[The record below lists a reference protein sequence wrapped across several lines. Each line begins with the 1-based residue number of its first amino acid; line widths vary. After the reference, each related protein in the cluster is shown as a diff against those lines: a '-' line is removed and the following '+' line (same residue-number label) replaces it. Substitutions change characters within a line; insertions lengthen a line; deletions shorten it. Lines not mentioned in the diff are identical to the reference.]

1 MPLRTSPEKQELKKN
16 IARADRIYCR
26 YGDFIYAVI
35 RSNVRDRALA
45 EDIYQDFF
53 LYLTARPLPEKLD
66 SERAF
71 IYKMLL
77 DRIKD
82 AFRTSGR
89 YRARLD
95 RYAEI
100 KKIKQIKTKDSGA
113 KQGIFEKA
121 GRFLT
126 AREKEAVFL
135 HYRESC
141 TLAEAAERMG
151 IRTRSVS
158 KHLSSGLRKLRKQSP
173 ETYNERE

>member
-95 RYAEI
+95 RYAAAYRVARSGLMTMIHDQGSISRERESERVREETKAPPRRLYKWTDPEGRVHI
-100 KKIKQIKTKDSGA
+100 TDRPPPQPSTKDS
-113 KQGIFEKA
+113 
-121 GRFLT
+121 
-126 AREKEAVFL
+126 
-135 HYRESC
+135 
-141 TLAEAAERMG
+141 
-151 IRTRSVS
+151 
-158 KHLSSGLRKLRKQSP
+158 P
-173 ETYNERE
+173 